1 MRTVARQIEFGF
13 TNADVEKSRDS
24 VGIAEACSRFMGI
37 DEKLT
42 EVCSNLC
49 KMLGLYGLAERV
61 GVEWNPRMRSTAG
74 RATWPVCLIELNTH
88 LPSISEE
95 EVRRTLLHELAH
107 LVTYERLGHAR
118 CAPHGEKW
126 QQACADLGIPGETA
140 THRLALPSR
149 TLKRQWKYV
158 CRSCGASFERVRKFR
173 NRVACYECC
182 AKETNGYYDE
192 RFRLIEVSL
201 QHAS

>member
-1 MRTVARQIEFGF
+1 MRRDARQIEFGF
-13 TNADVEKSRDS
+13 THENVADEADS
-24 VGIAEACSRFMGI
+24 IGISEACSHFMGI
-37 DEKLT
+37 EQDLT
-42 EVCSNLC
+42 LVCSNLC
-49 KMLGLYGLAERV
+49 KMLGLYELAARV

-74 RATWPVCLIELNTH
+74 RATWPLCLIEMNTH

-118 CAPHGEKW
+118 CAPHGEEW
-126 QQACADLGIPGETA
+126 QQACTDLGIPGEKA

-158 CRSCGASFERVRKFR
+158 CRACGSSFERVRKFR

-182 AKETNGYYDE
+182 AKETGGYYDE
-192 RFRLIEVSL
+192 RFRLVEVSL
-201 QHAS
+201 QEIS